1 MSRRSIKYPYHALV
15 LSFRKCRSR
24 LRPSWDPL
32 QHLPHELVG
41 TIFDHWL
48 WLEIQDQHPN
58 LSQLPVLLSLVSKSW
73 RDFVYVNPLLWRFLD
88 INASKNKICRLAALE
103 NRMSR
108 TKDVSLVL
116 NVVVEDT
123 PHLEALRVLFSQSHR
138 LYELQLCITGVFR
151 PTWWR
156 DVPMGPF
163 SQLRMLAVNAWP
175 MHSKCQVLTSVIST
189 APLHRIL
196 SLDLCGLKLRPSF
209 ILDILTACTE
219 LCFATFDFIAEVDT
233 PSPKRSAVMENLV
246 SLILTG
252 SGHVPSNL
260 LKNICAP
267 LLSTFSITWSEDD
280 DRSLIGPPLETFL
293 SSSPLLRDLTLDNVI
308 HSEASLIR
316 ILRTHSLINKL
327 VFKTICDLPN
337 LITDRTFRLL
347 TFNERARILLPQ
359 LEVLLMSG
367 GLHGVGSDVI
377 AEFLKSRGAE
387 WCARDL
393 SQPQNHTGRPGT
405 LKLDELDDC
414 DNSLQHNRGRL
425 WRFEPTSGIS
435 LHIAASAAQHLDLT
449 TLF

>member
-1 MSRRSIKYPYHALV
+1 
-15 LSFRKCRSR
+15 
-24 LRPSWDPL
+24 
-32 QHLPHELVG
+32 
-41 TIFDHWL
+41 
-48 WLEIQDQHPN
+48 
-58 LSQLPVLLSLVSKSW
+58 
-73 RDFVYVNPLLWRFLD
+73 
-88 INASKNKICRLAALE
+88 
-103 NRMSR
+103 
-108 TKDVSLVL
+108 
-116 NVVVEDT
+116 
-123 PHLEALRVLFSQSHR
+123 
-138 LYELQLCITGVFR
+138 
-151 PTWWR
+151 
-156 DVPMGPF
+156 
-163 SQLRMLAVNAWP
+163 
-175 MHSKCQVLTSVIST
+175 
-189 APLHRIL
+189 
-196 SLDLCGLKLRPSF
+196 
-209 ILDILTACTE
+209 
-219 LCFATFDFIAEVDT
+219 
-233 PSPKRSAVMENLV
+233 MENLV

-308 HSEASLIR
+308 HSEASLIK

-393 SQPQNHTGRPGT
+393 SQPQNHTGRPGPSNWSSLMT
-405 LKLDELDDC
+405 AITRFNTTGVGCGGSNPPRVFPSILLHQRLSILISRLSFNTMCFISYCSLPGDC
-414 DNSLQHNRGRL
+414 VLTAL
-425 WRFEPTSGIS
+425 CTVCCGILL
-435 LHIAASAAQHLDLT
+435 LHSFIPC
-449 TLF
+449 